1 MVRKA
6 TQPGEISERLDI
18 AAPTLS
24 FHLKELTQAGLL
36 TVRKESRYMHY
47 SANFDRMNAVL
58 AYLTENCCSHGA
70 ACDPA
75 CAPRQTTNRTQEEIR
90 VSDQNRTFNVLFL
103 CTGNSCRSIL
113 AEATFNHL
121 APPGWRAVSA
131 GSKPTGKVHPRSL
144 ALLAREGISTE
155 GYHSKSWDEL
165 PEVPD
170 IVVTVCA
177 SAAGET
183 CPVYLGPVLRT
194 HWGVDDPAHATGTD
208 AQIDAAFMRAYRTL
222 RARIEAFSRCHSRS
236 RGLSGVAARGAPSG
250 SRAPEGR
257 T

>member
-1 MVRKA
+1 M
-6 TQPGEISERLDI
+6 S
-18 AAPTLS
+18 
-24 FHLKELTQAGLL
+24 
-36 TVRKESRYMHY
+36 
-47 SANFDRMNAVL
+47 
-58 AYLTENCCSHGA
+58 
-70 ACDPA
+70 DP
-75 CAPRQTTNRTQEEIR
+75 
-90 VSDQNRTFNVLFL
+90 NRTFNVLFL

-144 ALLAREGISTE
+144 ALLAREGIATE
-155 GYHSKSWDEL
+155 GYHSKSWDDL

-208 AQIDAAFMRAYRTL
+208 AEIDAAFMRAYRTL
-222 RARIEAFSRCHSRS
+222 RARIEAFLALPLAEIQLDR
-236 RGLSGVAARGAPSG
+236 ARLKAELDRIGELAS
-250 SRAPEGR
+250 
-257 T
+257 